1 MKHRHIPPPQADWRQ
16 LEAARLQWRRSMLG
30 HEPAAPRCGLALSGG
45 GIRSATVSLGMLQ
58 ALARAGML
66 ESFDYLSTVSGGG
79 YAGSFLCSLFTPA
92 SVRAAG
98 GESPSTQEMM
108 QAREQA
114 LARLR
119 AIEQRAADYGNGNDP
134 GRAARALEWLRDSGR
149 YLAPNGGGDYF
160 YALVLWLR
168 NLLAVHYVVGIALL
182 LPLALLGVLN
192 LEALSWAQAQLPL
205 AEPALAAAPWHAGAL
220 YLGLSL
226 AAWLLAVLPL
236 GVAYWYAWMPQRRR
250 RAAGTRWIEG
260 LLTAPSLLGFCA
272 GPLIALV
279 GWGQSWFGWTL
290 LAGVIVWL
298 AWVWF
303 AAAWSRGFFPP
314 NRSRAAALMLVTRTR
329 LTQWLATA
337 TQLALGLL
345 LLAAVLLASAWL
357 ARWLQ
362 QQGHTAPGLTLAGF
376 VAAVLSLG
384 KLFPA
389 AGLQPSAAEK
399 RLLLRALPMLAALLL
414 GTAVVLF
421 WGVWA
426 ALLLDFAR
434 PAPPWLALAGLV
446 LLALITGVSF
456 QFLNLSTLQNLYTA
470 RIVRAYLGAT
480 NPARDK
486 DSRSG
491 AITEAQPRDDMS
503 LQQYYGSEA
512 GPPSSL
518 APLHLINVT
527 INETVQARSALV
539 YQDRKGLPLAIT
551 PDGYLVDGRFRQ
563 RQADGPGGFELLSL
577 GRWIGISGAAFA
589 PGLGR
594 GTTPERALLT
604 GLANVRLG
612 YWWRAGRARARELGS
627 WLFATQIHLYR
638 ELRGKFFGTGKRY
651 WYLTDGGHFENTA
664 VYELLRRRMGFIL
677 ALDNGAD
684 PDYRFADVA
693 NLMRLARV
701 DFGAVFE
708 PLVPPAALADLFGN
722 PGGFARGSREGTH
735 FLLGYR
741 VTLPAAAGIPEST
754 STLIFVKPRLT
765 RGASLDLVQ
774 YQATHPD
781 FPQEST
787 ADQFFDDEQWESYRK
802 LGMSLGEALL
812 ARIKPGPAAWT
823 GLTKV

>member
-1 MKHRHIPPPQADWRQ
+1 MSRRQIDPPDADWRE
-16 LEAARLQWRRSMLG
+16 LETARLQWRRSQLG
-30 HEPAAPRCGLALSGG
+30 HEAGALRCGLALSGG

-92 SVRAAG
+92 GTREAAG
-98 GESPSTQEMM
+98 RPATPGELM

-114 LARLR
+114 LVRLR
-119 AIEQRAADYGNGNDP
+119 AIEQRADDVGGTD
-134 GRAARALEWLRDSGR
+134 RDARALEWLRDSSR
-149 YLAPNGGGDYF
+149 YLAPNGGGDYL

-168 NLLAVHYVVGIALL
+168 NLLAVHYVVGIAVL

-192 LEALSWAQAQLPL
+192 LMTLPWMQAQLPG
-205 AEPALAAAPWHAGAL
+205 AEALQVLAAPWRAGAL

-236 GVAYWYAWMPQRRR
+236 GVAYWCTGMPLRRR
-250 RAAGTRWIEG
+250 RPVDSRWLAG
-260 LLTAPSLLGFCA
+260 LLTAPSVLGFLA

-279 GWGQSWFGWTL
+279 GWGQPWFCWTL
-290 LAGVIVWL
+290 AAGAIAWL
-298 AWVWF
+298 GWVWF

-314 NRSRAAALMLVTRTR
+314 NKSRAAALMLVTRTR
-329 LTQWLATA
+329 LTQWLAAA
-337 TQLALGLL
+337 TQVGLGLL
-345 LLAAVLLASAWL
+345 LVAAVLAATAWL
-357 ARWLQ
+357 AHWLQ
-362 QQGHTAPGLTLAGF
+362 QGHAAPGLTVAGF

-384 KLFPA
+384 KLFA
-389 AGLQPSAAEK
+389 ARGLQPNAAEK
-399 RLLLRALPMLAALLL
+399 RLLLRALPIVAALLL
-414 GTAVVLF
+414 AVVVVLF

-426 ALLLDFAR
+426 ALLVGSGR
-434 PAPPWLALAGLV
+434 SAPPWLALAGLV

-491 AITEAQPRDDMS
+491 AITEAQPHDDMS
-503 LQQYYGSEA
+503 LEQYYGIEA
-512 GPPSSL
+512 GHPSSL

-527 INETVQARSALV
+527 INETVQSRNALV

-551 PDGYLVDGRFRQ
+551 PDGYLVSGRFRQ
-563 RQADGPGGFELLSL
+563 RQADRPGGFELLSL

-612 YWWRAGRARARELGS
+612 YWWRTGQARAREISS
-627 WLFATQIHLYR
+627 WVFSTQIHLYR

-664 VYELLRRRMGFIL
+664 VYELLRRRVGFIL

-684 PDYRFADVA
+684 PDYQFADVA

-708 PLVPPAALADLFGN
+708 PWVPPAGLTDLFGD
-722 PGGFARGSREGTH
+722 PGGFARGSREGTY

-741 VTLPAAAGIPEST
+741 VTLPAAEGMAEST
-754 STLIFVKPRLT
+754 STLVFVKPRLT
-765 RGASLDLVQ
+765 QGASLDLVQ

-787 ADQFFDDEQWESYRK
+787 ADQFFDDQQWESYRK
-802 LGMSLGEALL
+802 LGMSLGETLL
-812 ARIKPGPAAWT
+812 ARVTPGPQAWRRLS
-823 GLTKV
+823 GDPV

>member
-1 MKHRHIPPPQADWRQ
+1 MSRRDTHSPDADWRQ
-16 LEAARLQWRRSMLG
+16 LEAARLQWRRGLLG
-30 HEPAAPRCGLALSGG
+30 REPAALRCGLALSGG

-92 SVRAAG
+92 GTREAAG
-98 GESPSTQEMM
+98 TPATPEELM

-114 LARLR
+114 LTRLC
-119 AIEQRAADYGNGNDP
+119 AIEQRADDADSTGQSRN
-134 GRAARALEWLRDSGR
+134 ARPLEWLRDSGR

-168 NLLAVHYVVGIALL
+168 NLLAVHYVVGIAVL

-192 LEALSWAQAQLPL
+192 LVALPWAQAHLTEAGPL
-205 AEPALAAAPWHAGAL
+205 LQALGAPWRAGAL

-236 GVAYWYAWMPQRRR
+236 GVAYWCTGMPLRRSR
-250 RAAGTRWIEG
+250 PAGTRWLAG
-260 LLTAPSLLGFCA
+260 LLTAPSVLGFLA

-279 GWGQSWFGWTL
+279 GWGQPWFCWTL
-290 LAGVIVWL
+290 AAGAIAWL

-303 AAAWSRGFFPP
+303 AVAWSRGFFPS
-314 NRSRAAALMLVTRTR
+314 NKSRAAALMLVTRTR

-337 TQLALGLL
+337 TQVALGLL
-345 LLAAVLLASAWL
+345 LVAAVLVATAWL
-357 ARWLQ
+357 AHWLQ
-362 QQGHTAPGLTLAGF
+362 QGHAAPGLTVAGF

-399 RLLLRALPMLAALLL
+399 RLLMRALPMLAALLL
-414 GTAVVLF
+414 ATAVVLF

-426 ALLLDFAR
+426 ALLVDSGR

-486 DSRSG
+486 DSRRG
-491 AITEAQPRDDMS
+491 AITEPHPRDDMS
-503 LQQYYGSEA
+503 LEQYYGTEA
-512 GPPSSL
+512 GQPPSL

-527 INETVQARSALV
+527 INETVQARDALV
-539 YQDRKGLPLAIT
+539 YQDRKGLPLAVT
-551 PDGYLVDGRFRQ
+551 PDGYLVDGGFRL
-563 RQADGPGGFELLSL
+563 RQADRHDTFEHLSL
-577 GRWIGISGAAFA
+577 GRWVGISGAAFA

-612 YWWRAGRARARELGS
+612 YWWQTGRARAREVGS
-627 WLFATQIHLYR
+627 WGFATQIHLYR
-638 ELRGKFFGTGKRY
+638 ELRGKFFGTSKRY

-664 VYELLRRRMGFIL
+664 VYELLRRRVGFIL

-684 PDYRFADVA
+684 PDYQFADVA

-708 PLVPPAALADLFGN
+708 PLVPSAALADLFGD
-722 PGGFARGSREGTH
+722 PGGFARGSREGKH

-741 VTLPAAAGIPEST
+741 VTLPAAEGIPEST
-754 STLIFVKPRLT
+754 STLVFVKPRLT
-765 RGASLDLVQ
+765 QGASLDLVQ
-774 YQATHPD
+774 YQASHTD
-781 FPQEST
+781 FPQEPT

-802 LGMSLGEALL
+802 LGMSLGETLL
-812 ARIKPGPAAWT
+812 ARITPGPDAWRR
-823 GLTKV
+823 LVSA